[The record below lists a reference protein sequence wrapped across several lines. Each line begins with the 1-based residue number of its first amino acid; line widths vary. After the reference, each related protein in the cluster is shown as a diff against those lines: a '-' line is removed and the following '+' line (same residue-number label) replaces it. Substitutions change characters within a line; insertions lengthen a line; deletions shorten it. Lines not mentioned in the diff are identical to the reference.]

1 MTGSVIKQLPNML
14 TTLRLILAVPICLMI
29 LKEDYGAVLWIAL
42 VAGLSDGI
50 DGFLARKLNA
60 VSRYGAIVD
69 PISDK
74 VLLISVYVSFAI
86 VELLPWWVAIIV
98 VIRDLL
104 IVCGALLYHWQFGRY
119 EIAPSVWGKL
129 STFVQITFA
138 LMLLTDKVYP
148 FLSEVIY
155 QAGMWSL
162 IVMAFI
168 SGGHYLYVWGRKALS

>member
-1 MTGSVIKQLPNML
+1 MASSLIKQLPNML

-29 LKEDYGAVLWIAL
+29 LSEDYGAVLWIAFI
-42 VAGLSDGI
+42 AGLSDGV

-74 VLLISVYVSFAI
+74 VLLVSVYVSFAI
-86 VELLPWWVAIIV
+86 VGLLPWWVATIV

-104 IVCGALLYHWQFGRY
+104 IVCGALLYHWQCGGY
-119 EIAPSVWGKL
+119 EITPSLWGKA

-138 LMLLTDKVYP
+138 LMLLTDQVYP
-148 FLSEVIY
+148 LLTPLSFQV
-155 QAGMWSL
+155 GMWSL
-162 IVMAFI
+162 IAMAFI
-168 SGGHYLYVWGRKALS
+168 SGGHYFYVWSHKVLA

>member
-1 MTGSVIKQLPNML
+1 MASSVIKQIPNML
-14 TTLRLILAVPICLMI
+14 TTLRLILAIPICLMI
-29 LKEDYGAVLWIAL
+29 LNEDYGSVIWIAFI
-42 VAGLSDGI
+42 AGLSDGV

-74 VLLISVYVSFAI
+74 VLLVSVYVSFAI
-86 VELLPWWVAIIV
+86 VGLLPWWVATVV

-119 EIAPSVWGKL
+119 EIAPSIWGKA

-138 LMLLTDKVYP
+138 LMLLTDQVYP
-148 FLSEVIY
+148 FLTPLSFQV
-155 QAGMWSL
+155 GMWSL

-168 SGGHYLYVWGRKALS
+168 SGGHYFYVWSHKALA